1 MPRRCYLR
9 VCIAD
14 DRENDSIETF
24 WAVVENGSM
33 TAAAEALFIT
43 QPTLSSHVQSL
54 ENEVGAKLFIRGR
67 GMKELRLTEA
77 GENFLPLAQWCS
89 YL

>member
-1 MPRRCYLR
+1 
-9 VCIAD
+9 
-14 DRENDSIETF
+14 
-24 WAVVENGSM
+24 M